1 MQMPPRDIDSAFR
14 VARGSRANTV
24 VNTFSSRKFK
34 TFLFAARKRLRREG
48 ESLASE
54 LFLNEN
60 LTLYNFA
67 LLKLLK
73 SERKRRVDANIESFT
88 SVFSFDGKIYVR
100 RGADSEN
107 LHIKSRE
114 SYEAFINSLDS
125 SNSSGRA
132 ANRK

>member
-1 MQMPPRDIDSAFR
+1 MPPRDIDSAFR
-14 VARGSRANTV
+14 VARGSHTNTV
-24 VNTFSSRKFK
+24 VITFSSRKFK

-60 LTLYNFA
+60 LTHYNFA

-73 SERKRRVDANIESFT
+73 NERKRRVDANIESFT

-100 RGADSEN
+100 RGADSEK